1 MKKRE
6 KKTKIK
12 GKPQRLTRAERK
24 KAKFIQKATEE
35 LQLCVLVGE
44 FHKEYLE
51 IDLGREERKLEKVEA
66 RLAKLRPKTRVMETV
81 EQTEVDF

>member
-12 GKPQRLTRAERK
+12 GTSQRLTRAERK

-51 IDLGREERKLEKVEA
+51 IDLGREERKLEKLEA
-66 RLAKLRPKTRVMETV
+66 RLAKLRPKTQVIETV